1 MYIYAYI
8 LSILKAVAVLN
19 RAAGFSNYL
28 NVDLFRLRLKRTD
41 SNRGENDLNRIKYR
55 FRGGNFEISFN
66 LHHTTNGQQPLDG
79 TCECALILRVPFAD
93 RFLNR

>member
-1 MYIYAYI
+1 MYAYI

-19 RAAGFSNYL
+19 LAAGPSNYL
-28 NVDLFRLRLKRTD
+28 NVDLFRLWLKRID

-66 LHHTTNGQQPLDG
+66 LHHATNRGTATPDG
-79 TCECALILRVPFAD
+79 TCECALILRAPLAD

>member
-1 MYIYAYI
+1 MYAYI

-19 RAAGFSNYL
+19 LAAGGPSNYL
-28 NVDLFRLRLKRTD
+28 NVDLFRLWLKRAD

-66 LHHTTNGQQPLDG
+66 LHHAANSHSGWN
-79 TCECALILRVPFAD
+79 V
-93 RFLNR
+93 